1 MAFLGLLVGW
11 FHLGLVGCC
20 FVFVDFAV
28 VVVWGGVLYS
38 KMDFP

>member
-11 FHLGLVGCC
+11 FGLVLGGCG
-20 FVFVDFAV
+20 FVFVLFVV
-28 VVVWGGVLYS
+28 VVVWGGVLYC